1 MIFLCEDSKT
11 LIKILQNAVFSCGG
25 NCVKISRVKRLL
37 SFLESIA
44 GSFETAE
51 GVREMRKT
59 KIVCTLGPSTD
70 KEGVLR
76 QMIQAGMNVAR
87 FNFSHGNHAEH
98 QGRLDALKA
107 LREELDA
114 PVAAMLDTRG
124 PEVRLRDFA
133 GGRVHLTAGQEFT
146 LTTVQVEGDVHR
158 CSITYGEL
166 PGDVKAGDTLL
177 LDDGLVRLTVLETT
191 ETEIRCRVEN
201 DGDMKNRKG
210 VNVPGVRLNMPYMS
224 QQDRDDILFGAEQG
238 FDYVAASFVRSAA
251 DVRELRNLLDK
262 AGSRMRIIAKIENQE
277 GVSNLPEILDAAD
290 GIMVARGDM
299 GVEIDFAEIPL
310 IQKNM
315 IARCVACG
323 KPVITATQM
332 LDSMMENPRPTR
344 AEITDVA
351 NAIYDGTS
359 AIMLSGET
367 AAGRY
372 PVEAVKTMDAIARR
386 TESDINH
393 VKRMAQMAGGRNRL
407 SIAAATAHAACT
419 TAQEIGAD
427 AILTVSQRG
436 TTARLVSRFHPGTPI
451 IACLLDQQVRR
462 QMALYWGVEPIMMPY
477 ASSTDELVDFAVQA
491 AAQAGIVHEGD
502 LVVVTAG
509 VPVGVAGT
517 TNMIRIQQVGGAL
530 VNAVGI
536 GEKKASGP
544 LCVCRN
550 TDEVAEKFQPGDVLV
565 VPYTTNELLPYI
577 RQAAAVITEE
587 ASVECHTATIG
598 LALDKPVIVGAAGVT
613 QRLTDGT
620 MVTVD
625 CARGLVRAMP

>member
-1 MIFLCEDSKT
+1 
-11 LIKILQNAVFSCGG
+11 
-25 NCVKISRVKRLL
+25 
-37 SFLESIA
+37 
-44 GSFETAE
+44 
-51 GVREMRKT
+51 
-59 KIVCTLGPSTD
+59 
-70 KEGVLR
+70 
-76 QMIQAGMNVAR
+76 
-87 FNFSHGNHAEH
+87 
-98 QGRLDALKA
+98 
-107 LREELDA
+107 
-114 PVAAMLDTRG
+114 
-124 PEVRLRDFA
+124 
-133 GGRVHLTAGQEFT
+133 
-146 LTTVQVEGDVHR
+146 
-158 CSITYGEL
+158 
-166 PGDVKAGDTLL
+166 
-177 LDDGLVRLTVLETT
+177 
-191 ETEIRCRVEN
+191 
-201 DGDMKNRKG
+201 
-210 VNVPGVRLNMPYMS
+210 
-224 QQDRDDILFGAEQG
+224 
-238 FDYVAASFVRSAA
+238 
-251 DVRELRNLLDK
+251 
-262 AGSRMRIIAKIENQE
+262 
-277 GVSNLPEILDAAD
+277 
-290 GIMVARGDM
+290 
-299 GVEIDFAEIPL
+299 
-310 IQKNM
+310 
-315 IARCVACG
+315 
-323 KPVITATQM
+323 
-332 LDSMMENPRPTR
+332 MENPRPTR

-372 PVEAVKTMDAIARR
+372 PVESVKTMDAIARR

-407 SIAAATAHAACT
+407 SVAAATAHAACT

-491 AAQAGIVHEGD
+491 AAQAGVVHEGD

-544 LCVCRN
+544 LCICRS

-565 VPYTTNELLPYI
+565 VPYTTNKLLPYI

-598 LALDKPVIVGAAGVT
+598 LALDKPVIVGAAGAV

>member
-1 MIFLCEDSKT
+1 
-11 LIKILQNAVFSCGG
+11 
-25 NCVKISRVKRLL
+25 
-37 SFLESIA
+37 
-44 GSFETAE
+44 
-51 GVREMRKT
+51 MRKT

-70 KEGVLR
+70 REGVLR
-76 QMIQAGMNVAR
+76 EMIQAGMNVAR
-87 FNFSHGNHAEH
+87 FNFSHGTHAEH
-98 QGRLDALKA
+98 KARLDALKA

-114 PVAAMLDTRG
+114 PVAAMLDTKG
-124 PEVRLRDFA
+124 PEVRLKDFA

-146 LTTVQVEGDVHR
+146 LTTVQVEGDAHR

-166 PGDVKAGDTLL
+166 PGDVKAGDTIL
-177 LDDGLVRLTVLETT
+177 LDDGLVRLTVLETS

-201 DGDMKNRKG
+201 DGNMKKHKG

-224 QQDRDDILFGAEQG
+224 QQDRDDLLFGAEQG
-238 FDYVAASFVRSAA
+238 VDYVAASFVRSAA
-251 DVRELRNLLDK
+251 DVRELRHVLDK

-372 PVEAVKTMDAIARR
+372 PVESVKTMDAIARR

-393 VKRMAQMAGGRNRL
+393 VKRMTQMAGGRNRL
-407 SIAAATAHAACT
+407 SVAAATAHAACT

-491 AAQAGIVHEGD
+491 AAQAGVVHEGD

-544 LCVCRN
+544 LCICRS

-565 VPYTTNELLPYI
+565 VPYTTNKLLPYI

-598 LALDKPVIVGAAGVT
+598 LALDKPVIVGAAGAV

>member
-1 MIFLCEDSKT
+1 
-11 LIKILQNAVFSCGG
+11 
-25 NCVKISRVKRLL
+25 
-37 SFLESIA
+37 
-44 GSFETAE
+44 
-51 GVREMRKT
+51 MRKT

-70 KEGVLR
+70 REGVLR
-76 QMIQAGMNVAR
+76 EMIQAGMNVAR
-87 FNFSHGNHAEH
+87 FNFSHGTHAEH
-98 QGRLDALKA
+98 KARLDALKT

-114 PVAAMLDTRG
+114 PVAAMLDTKG
-124 PEVRLRDFA
+124 PEVRLKDFA

-146 LTTVQVEGDVHR
+146 LTTVQVEGDAHR

-166 PGDVKAGDTLL
+166 PGDVKAGDTIL
-177 LDDGLVRLTVLETT
+177 LDDGLVRLTVLETS

-201 DGDMKNRKG
+201 DGDMKNHKG

-224 QQDRDDILFGAEQG
+224 QQDRDDLLFGAEQG

-251 DVRELRNLLDK
+251 DVRELRHVLDK

-372 PVEAVKTMDAIARR
+372 PVGSVKTMDAIARR

-393 VKRMAQMAGGRNRL
+393 VKRMAQMVGGRNRL
-407 SIAAATAHAACT
+407 SVAAATAHAACT

-491 AAQAGIVHEGD
+491 AAQAGVVHEGD

-544 LCVCRN
+544 LCICRS

-598 LALDKPVIVGAAGVT
+598 LALDKPVIVGAAGAV

-625 CARGLVRAMP
+625 CARGLVRVMP